1 MSSHET
7 HAHAAHHDDHDKNA
21 VKIYAGVLFALLI
34 LTAITVFASTVNF
47 GSGMINV
54 VVALGIATVKASL
67 VGLFFMHLIHDR
79 PMNSIIMV
87 GSFVFLGIFLI
98 SCYTDFVTRDPLLP
112 TNIKVEATPG
122 PGAGTPVPNP
132 AAPGAA
138 PGSGPVANP
147 GANPGVEPAKP
158 AAAPAPQH

>member
-1 MSSHET
+1 MSSHES

-21 VKIYAGVLFALLI
+21 VKVYGGVLAALLI
-34 LTAITVFASTVNF
+34 LTAITVWASTIHF
-47 GSGMINV
+47 GSGMVNV
-54 VVALGIATVKASL
+54 VVALGIATIKASL

-98 SCYTDFVTRDPLLP
+98 SCYTDFATRDPLLP
-112 TNIKVEATPG
+112 TNLKVETAP
-122 PGAGTPVPNP
+122 AGTTVPNP

-147 GANPGVEPAKP
+147 AGNPGVEPPKP
-158 AAAPAPQH
+158 ATAPAQH